1 MREIGLVLSIGIM
14 LGASI
19 GCYRLLEGGLFAA
32 QAAAPISDQQEIS
45 IGQAGVEQ
53 IFAQP
58 ENRLYR
64 EPQVNAYVSGVG
76 WEMARQT
83 GRANLPWQFF
93 LLESPQKNAFSLPG
107 GMVFVTTGI
116 LRSMDNRAQL
126 AGVLGHEAGHI
137 GARHGIAELKRA
149 LLARG
154 ILISALGD
162 TPLAGQIAGQLAAE
176 LVLRGYGRQA
186 EFEADELGASYSS
199 KANYDPRQLEIF
211 LRDLAQGGEP
221 PAWLSP
227 LETHP
232 PIQERIERL
241 EKFIQKKHLGGSRVE
256 AIPFKAAMAPLGKND

>member
-1 MREIGLVLSIGIM
+1 MRKIGLVLAIGVM
-14 LGASI
+14 LGTSI
-19 GCYRLLEGGLFAA
+19 GCYRLLLGGLFAA
-32 QAAAPISDQQEIS
+32 QAAAPISDQQEIA

-53 IFAQP
+53 ILAKP

-64 EPQVNAYVSGVG
+64 EPRVNAYVSEVG
-76 WEMARQT
+76 GEMARQT

-93 LLESPQKNAFSLPG
+93 ILESPQKNAFSLPG
-107 GMVFVTTGI
+107 GKIFVTTGI

-154 ILISALGD
+154 VLISALGD
-162 TPLAGQIAGQLAAE
+162 TPMAGQIAGRLAAE

-186 EFEADELGASYSS
+186 EFEADELGATYSS

-211 LRDLAQGGEP
+211 LSDLGKSGES

-232 PIQERIERL
+232 PIKERIERL
-241 EKFIQKKHLGGSRVE
+241 ENFIQKKNLGGSRIE
-256 AIPFKAAMAPLGKND
+256 AIPFKADMAPLGKND